1 MLTAPMVQPVFS
13 AAAHAARRGRRG
25 ITAMLAMLFLV
36 LFSAL
41 AVGFYA
47 AVTTSAQ
54 VSNNDQRVAQAYLAA
69 ETGMDF
75 MRYQLARVSIPP
87 GTAQADV
94 LTELEIDLRAQLNDT
109 PNFAG
114 KEVRKTGNVIQVP
127 ANPAHFIVT
136 SADGSSGFRA
146 TITDWAG
153 EIVVKIQGR
162 HGKTANVGRA
172 FQMDFTRAS
181 KPTTVFDYAVA
192 AKGRVSMVKGTV
204 TGPPGNIALGSI
216 MSGKKTAPAISM
228 SGGTV
233 GGDLTVVAA
242 GLASVTGGKV
252 RDSTN
257 PAYIMANYVKV
268 TDSEPDFP
276 TVDTTVFEPYA
287 TNVNATTAYSS
298 GTVLKNT
305 RIPAGT
311 NPVFS
316 GSATIQGILF
326 VESPN
331 TVTISGDTQLQGMLI
346 FQNAGST
353 ANNLINVSGNFTH
366 KPLPNGL
373 EFDSLRS
380 ISGIAILAPTAKLTI
395 TGSTDSILKGN
406 VILGQFRN
414 NGSADVTIDQGTLM
428 TMDEPP
434 AGTETTV
441 FNGKTVRFM
450 STGANNQP
458 TAGLIY
464 ATYFKPKPISY
475 QEVSP

>member
-1 MLTAPMVQPVFS
+1 MSTAPLVHPAFS
-13 AAAHAARRGRRG
+13 RARRVAGRRRG
-25 ITAMLAMLFLV
+25 MTAMLAMLFLV

-47 AVTTSAQ
+47 AVTTASQ
-54 VSNNDQRVAQAYLAA
+54 VSSNDQRVAQAYLAA
-69 ETGMDF
+69 ESGMDF

-87 GTAQADV
+87 GTAQSDV
-94 LTELEIDLRAQLNDT
+94 LMELERDLKELLNDT

-114 KEVRKTGNVIQVP
+114 KDVRMTGNVIQVP
-127 ANPAHFIVT
+127 ADTSQFIAT
-136 SADGSSGFRA
+136 SGDGSSGFRA

-162 HGKTANVGRA
+162 YGNTANVGRA
-172 FQMDFTRAS
+172 FQVDFTRAS

-192 AKGRVSMVKGTV
+192 AKGRVSMMKGTV
-204 TGPPGNIALGSI
+204 TGPPGNIPLGSI
-216 MSGKKTAPAISM
+216 MSGKKTVPAISM
-228 SGGTV
+228 TGGTV
-233 GGDLTVVAA
+233 GGDLTVMDD

-257 PAYIMANYVKV
+257 PAYIMANYVKK

-287 TNVNATTAYSS
+287 TNVNATKEYSS
-298 GTVLKNT
+298 GTALKNT

-311 NPVFS
+311 NPTFS

-331 TVTISGDTQLQGMLI
+331 IVTFSGDTQLQGMLV
-346 FQNAGST
+346 FENAGTS
-353 ANNLINVSGNFTH
+353 AVNLINVSGNFTH
-366 KPLPNGL
+366 KPLPNGA

-380 ISGIAILAPTAKLTI
+380 ISGIAILAPTTKLTI

-406 VILGQFRN
+406 VIVGQFRN
-414 NGSADVTIDQGTLM
+414 GGSADVTIDQGTLM
-428 TMDEPP
+428 TMDEPA